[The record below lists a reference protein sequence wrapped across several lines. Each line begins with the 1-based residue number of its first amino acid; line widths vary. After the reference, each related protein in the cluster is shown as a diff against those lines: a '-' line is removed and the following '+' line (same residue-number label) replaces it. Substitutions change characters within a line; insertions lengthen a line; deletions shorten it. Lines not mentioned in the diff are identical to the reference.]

1 MAGLNL
7 LYGSKTLS
15 MVENNKNCDG
25 SIILQN
31 VSGCVEA
38 NWLYFYLVNYVSN
51 VKIDY
56 IVPSTPIENKK
67 IKTNNS
73 I

>member
-1 MAGLNL
+1 
-7 LYGSKTLS
+7 

-31 VSGCVEA
+31 VSGCVDA
-38 NWLYFYLVNYVSN
+38 DWLYFYLVNYMSK
-51 VKIDY
+51 KIDY

-73 I
+73 DIDFNWKQR